1 MSQIGACE
9 DLMDDTMFPNE
20 EAPADIY
27 ALQVA
32 VAKGFCSVCP
42 GSVKMDCLV
51 GALERGERYG
61 VWGGADMLTEREGLI
76 DLIKGI
82 TKGQAA

>member
-1 MSQIGACE
+1 MSQTAACAG
-9 DLMDDTMFPNE
+9 LNDDTMFPNE
-20 EAPADIY
+20 EAADGIY

-32 VAKGFCSVCP
+32 VAKGICSVCP

-82 TKGQAA
+82 TKGRAA